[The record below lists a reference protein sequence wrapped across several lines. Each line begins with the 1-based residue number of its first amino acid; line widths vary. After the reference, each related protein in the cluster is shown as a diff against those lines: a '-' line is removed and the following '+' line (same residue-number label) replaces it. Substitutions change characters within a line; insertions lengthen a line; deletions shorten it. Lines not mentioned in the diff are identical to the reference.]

1 MADGKLLGPVGR
13 GSGRNV
19 LEGAG
24 NGKLLDP
31 ALLRGCAGE
40 LVGIVE
46 VLSEVGRDKAPMGAT
61 HDEGLANLDGAAWHG
76 ARVEGGGSARAW
88 HGLTAQVLAD
98 EEPKGRRRALLGGA
112 KGFGDGGDKDARSLG
127 RDGETPD
134 LGTEPRGDS
143 EPMTPAHDACAARD
157 RGAAQDGAAVGG
169 AETCGDDEVWE
180 SGHGRD
186 GRVWEKWGWL
196 EGAVVWIGLG
206 GANAAGCGSGSVGS
220 GRDGLGTQLLVLGS
234 VTVEARPAL
243 DGKGKGLVNEAPM
256 IGAHEHPLLDE
267 PRAALDWAGVDI
279 DLTQG

>member
-112 KGFGDGGDKDARSLG
+112 KGFGDSGDKNGSALG
-127 RDGETPD
+127 RDGETPN
-134 LGTEPRGDS
+134 LVTEPRGDS
-143 EPMTPAHDACAARD
+143 QPVTPAHEAVAALV
-157 RGAAQDGAAVGG
+157 DGAA
-169 AETCGDDEVWE
+169 EY
-180 SGHGRD
+180 
-186 GRVWEKWGWL
+186 
-196 EGAVVWIGLG
+196 GAVVGFGTDAGNDEIGEIAHRLERFVVG
-206 GANAAGCGSGSVGS
+206 VRFSRAYAIAVRLRSVGS
-220 GRDGLGTQLLVLGS
+220 SKDCLLAKLGILGS

-243 DGKGKGLVNEAPM
+243 DGKGKGLVNEAPV
-256 IGAHEHPLLDE
+256 IGAHEQALLDE
-267 PRAALDWAGVDI
+267 PGAALDWAGVDI